1 MKNHLFLLLCTIVY
15 LGWALKEDEP
25 PDERYQ
31 EILDAINDLRKM
43 VLEGR
48 LEGQPQAEEMQPL
61 KWSNSLAREARE
73 EAEQCYSFKR
83 RDPNQLGSEIRDISF
98 KYENPVF
105 EWRKR
110 NNDYK
115 FGILT
120 KTTRLRH
127 GSYTQLVW
135 ANSDRVG
142 CYTHFCRENEVYGG
156 YLTVCKFY
164 L

>member
-1 MKNHLFLLLCTIVY
+1 MHSVLF
-15 LGWALKEDEP
+15 
-25 PDERYQ
+25 Q
-31 EILDAINDLRKM
+31 
-43 VLEGR
+43 
-48 LEGQPQAEEMQPL
+48 

-127 GSYTQLVW
+127 GSYTQRTYRRCQCLTIGVFEALVSFGGSIVL
-135 ANSDRVG
+135 AIR
-142 CYTHFCRENEVYGG
+142 FCWNIVLAMLRYARSSLDEAT
-156 YLTVCKFY
+156 LSR
-164 L
+164 